1 MLNAA
6 LCCTPPYFQVIV
18 RAPATCTDNTI
29 ALQVFDIEHPTI
41 PGQTANP
48 RPYCAQHFNKLGQ
61 PWGFKSLPIPG
72 HRSGYP
78 VWLDIN
84 LSHAEMRRW
93 VALLDDGLFF
103 DPATVAVTAE
113 VLTYN
118 AHTNLFAKATLL
130 FQSDSGGAFQTYSNV
145 NTLKVRGLTALPLL
159 LLLRDC
165 VDGSSSIAGRSACW
179 CDWRASRRLVRL
191 CLTPPAREKLHRI
204 HAQQSLCLSCT
215 LNLGP
220 LSSLITLLANTLEEL
235 GHTSSRPTALKR
247 ETGELVC
254 SSMRVQSLHHS
265 PGTPLR
271 KVFVH
276 LPRSQVHPYHQPPPQ
291 FA

>member
-1 MLNAA
+1 MLHSP
-6 LCCTPPYFQVIV
+6 CFQVIF
-18 RAPATCTDNTI
+18 RAPATCTDHND
-29 ALQVFDIEHPTI
+29 APQVFDIEHPTI

-48 RPYCAQHFNKLGQ
+48 RPYCAQHFSKLGQ

-72 HRSGYP
+72 HRPGYP

-165 VDGSSSIAGRSACW
+165 VDGSSSIAGGPRVCLLVRSACISQA
-179 CDWRASRRLVRL
+179 RAAVPDASGPRTTASCPDIAMCLCCMLHPGLSPTFHIACQNVARVGAHLTMSDTRGRGVREIRLQQHVASVAASLPLQGAAEILCAPSR
-191 CLTPPAREKLHRI
+191 I
-204 HAQQSLCLSCT
+204 SCA
-215 LNLGP
+215 
-220 LSSLITLLANTLEEL
+220 S
-235 GHTSSRPTALKR
+235 TS
-247 ETGELVC
+247 
-254 SSMRVQSLHHS
+254 
-265 PGTPLR
+265 
-271 KVFVH
+271 
-276 LPRSQVHPYHQPPPQ
+276 
-291 FA
+291 